1 MKALVGAL
9 VAVAVLAGC
18 APPAPRCAGLAGKPM
33 LTAELFFDRTGSGAD
48 WRASVADAVTPRF
61 PAGFTLLDGHGPWRQ
76 PATGRIIAEPSTVL
90 VVVAEPGEA
99 TLAALE
105 AIRTDYRRRFHQD
118 SVGLALTESCA
129 TF

>member
-1 MKALVGAL
+1 MKTLAGAL

-18 APPAPRCAGLAGKPM
+18 AAPAPRCAGLAGKPM
-33 LTAELFFDRTGSGAD
+33 LTAELFFGRTGSEAD
-48 WRASVADAVTPRF
+48 WRAFVADAVTPRF
-61 PAGFTLLDGHGPWRQ
+61 PAGFTLLDGHGQWRQ

-105 AIRTDYRRRFHQD
+105 AIRADYRRRFNQD

-129 TF
+129 YF